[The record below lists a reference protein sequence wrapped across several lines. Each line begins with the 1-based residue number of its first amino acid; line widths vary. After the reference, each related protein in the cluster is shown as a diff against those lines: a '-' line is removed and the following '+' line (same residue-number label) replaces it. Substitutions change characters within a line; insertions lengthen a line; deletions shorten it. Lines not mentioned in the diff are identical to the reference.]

1 MDETPQEPT
10 VSEALPEALP
20 ARPSRWWRPSLV
32 WLVPA
37 LAGIIALWVGI
48 RALTEKGPTITISF
62 KNAEGLEVGKTTIKY
77 RSVDVG
83 VISAI
88 DLSKDASGVIV
99 TAQLS
104 RKAKPLLVEDTV
116 FWVVRPR
123 VALAGISGLQTI
135 LTGPHIAMDAGKSEV
150 ERDSFLG
157 LENPPAITADKP
169 GRQFVL
175 KAQDMGSLDV
185 GSPIYFRRASVGQ
198 VVSAS
203 LDRTGVTFGIF
214 VNAPYDEYVTNNVRF
229 WHASG
234 VDLTV
239 DAAGVRL
246 DSQSLA
252 SIIVGGIAFELPPRQ
267 APGPLAAPMH
277 TFTLFS
283 GREAALRRPDTR
295 TDTYVLVFNKS
306 VRGLSPGASVDFLG
320 LNMGEVTDISL
331 DFDPK
336 KGDFQAIVEID
347 LHPDRL
353 RARAPVNLE
362 SEADTRSLIE
372 RLIARGLRAQLRSGN
387 LLTGQLYVAFDF
399 FPGTPPVALDVSRKP
414 LQLPTVPGGLDEL
427 QGSVV
432 RILNKL
438 EKIPTDK
445 LGDEVVGAARE
456 LREVL
461 NGSKRLVGKLE
472 SEVSGEGNGLFAEAR
487 KALGSAQQVLSSD
500 APVQR
505 DLRDALSD
513 LSRAA
518 RSLRALTDFLERHPE
533 AILQGKAADKR

>member
-1 MDETPQEPT
+1 MDEHPSEPAI
-10 VSEALPEALP
+10 SEPLPEALAAP
-20 ARPSRWWRPSLV
+20 PSRWRPSLV

-37 LAGIIALWVGI
+37 LAALIAVWVGL

-77 RSVDVG
+77 RSVDLG
-83 VISAI
+83 VITAI
-88 DLSKDASGVIV
+88 DLSKDSSGVLV

-135 LTGPHIAMDAGKSEV
+135 LTGPHIALDAGKSDV
-150 ERDSFLG
+150 ERDSFVG
-157 LENPPAITADKP
+157 LESPPAITADRP

-175 KAQDMGSLDV
+175 KAEDMGSLDV
-185 GSPIYFRRASVGQ
+185 GSPIYFRRSNVGQ

-214 VNAPYDEYVTNNVRF
+214 VSAPYDEYVTTNVRF

-239 DAAGVRL
+239 DAAGVRV

-252 SIIVGGIAFELPPRQ
+252 SIIVGGIAFELPPRSP
-267 APGPLAAPMH
+267 PGPLAAPMH

-283 GREAALRRPDTR
+283 GRDAALRRPDTR

-331 DFDPK
+331 EFDPK

-353 RARAPVNLE
+353 RSRVPEVNLE
-362 SEADTRSLIE
+362 SEADSRALLE
-372 RLIARGLRAQLRSGN
+372 RLIGRGLRAQLRSGN

-399 FPGTPPVALDVSRKP
+399 FPGTPAVALDVSRKP

-461 NGSKRLVGKLE
+461 RGSNRLVGKLE
-472 SEVSGEGNGLFAEAR
+472 TEVSGEGGSLFAEAR